1 MTLQSSYHTN
11 CYVCVYIY
19 IPTIL
24 EVISAELYCYSCTS
38 AQSGCGDPIDVRLMH
53 WKKCSGRQLIENY
66 CVKLIQKVE
75 DQTVVT
81 RGCLSDLLL
90 NTQYRLDM
98 PQLRR
103 HGYCVNSRDYQQY
116 LLGKLKG
123 QTLAE
128 TAMGLFR
135 DANMN
140 FKRFCYC
147 NDWNGC
153 NHVGGIK
160 VRMALIL
167 SMTGLT
173 MILCTKL

>member
-1 MTLQSSYHTN
+1 MNVIFT
-11 CYVCVYIY
+11 VG
-19 IPTIL
+19 IL
-24 EVISAELYCYSCTS
+24 RLLTEVISAELYCYSCTS